1 MDVATRE
8 LETRLR
14 DLMKVVRLVKQLG
27 SERHPAIPSG
37 LLGTLTLIAR
47 ANGHGEPTG
56 CHAKELAVQA
66 GLDPST
72 VSRAVAALVSHGLV
86 ERRADPGDGRA
97 SILVVTDRGRAAL
110 DEARTW
116 YDDLFGRALADWT
129 PEEVEALTS
138 ALGRLTTNVEGALG
152 STWEAAR

>member
-1 MDVATRE
+1 MDVVVQE
-8 LETRLR
+8 LEARLR

-27 SERHPAIPSG
+27 SERHRSVPSG

-47 ANGHGEPTG
+47 AGGQGEPTG
-56 CHAKELAVQA
+56 CHAKELAIRA

-72 VSRAVAALVSHGLV
+72 VSRAVAALVAHGLV
-86 ERRADPGDGRA
+86 ERRADPADGRA

-110 DEARTW
+110 DEARSW
-116 YDDLFGRALADWT
+116 YDELFGRALADWT

-138 ALGRLTTNVEGALG
+138 ALGRLTTNVEGALS